1 MNYCL
6 LWALLVS
13 TLIKTGRVVKRTE
26 DSAVAHDIAIL
37 NDFKDS
43 IKLLL
48 KSEKVIKWNC
58 ESQCLNQRHLLRR
71 ISELRSAMMQEKIR
85 NNCPNNKIFS
95 KSNDNFCRLTE
106 VSLDI

>member
-13 TLIKTGRVVKRTE
+13 TLIKTGRVVKRRE

-37 NDFKDS
+37 NDFKNS

-48 KSEKVIKWNC
+48 KSEKRNC
-58 ESQCLNQRHLLRR
+58 ESQCLNQMHLLRR

-106 VSLDI
+106 VSLGI